1 MGVMAIVLMLGA
13 CAKQPGLPPSTQ
25 YGSQTTS
32 PETYNYLIGPGDQL
46 QIFVWRNPEVSQTV
60 TVRPDGKIS
69 TPLVEDLQASGKTS
83 AQLAK
88 DLEKALETYIRQPI
102 VTVIVVAGIGP
113 YSEQI
118 RVIGQVGGLRGGQT
132 TIEGGQPRIVGSSR
146 RASHCLSTKNDPT
159 GRDGDGRWF
168 ERIRRWQQNQVG
180 SHGGWRA
187 KEYEVRLDDLLN
199 GDISANVDMLPGDI
213 PIVPES
219 WFLGGA
225 NGFKDAPMND
235 IIELVLGYLRGI
247 WRHRWY
253 AMACAWLVCILAGLW
268 SASHPINMKY
278 QRGSS

>member
-1 MGVMAIVLMLGA
+1 MGVMAVVLVLGA

-69 TPLVEDLQASGKTS
+69 TPLVEDLQASGRTS

-118 RVIGQVGGLRGGQT
+118 QVIGQVGSSRNGQT
-132 TIEGGQPRIVGSSR
+132 TGSQGGQAGVQAIAYRRKMTLLDVMVTVGGLNEF
-146 RASHCLSTKNDPT
+146 AAGNKTKLV
-159 GRDGDGRWF
+159 RMVDG
-168 ERIRRWQQNQVG
+168 EQ
-180 SHGGWRA
+180 

-213 PIVPES
+213 LIVPES
-219 WFLGGA
+219 WF
-225 NGFKDAPMND
+225 
-235 IIELVLGYLRGI
+235 
-247 WRHRWY
+247 
-253 AMACAWLVCILAGLW
+253 
-268 SASHPINMKY
+268 
-278 QRGSS
+278 

>member
-1 MGVMAIVLMLGA
+1 MGVMAVVLVLGA

-118 RVIGQVGGLRGGQT
+118 RVIGQVGGSRNGQT
-132 TIEGGQPRIVGSSR
+132 TGSQDGKAGVQAIAYRRKMTLLDVMVTVGGLNEFAAGNK
-146 RASHCLSTKNDPT
+146 TKLV
-159 GRDGDGRWF
+159 RMVDG
-168 ERIRRWQQNQVG
+168 EQ
-180 SHGGWRA
+180 
-187 KEYEVRLDDLLN
+187 KEYAVRLGDLLN

-213 PIVPES
+213 LIVPES
-219 WFLGGA
+219 WF
-225 NGFKDAPMND
+225 
-235 IIELVLGYLRGI
+235 
-247 WRHRWY
+247 
-253 AMACAWLVCILAGLW
+253 
-268 SASHPINMKY
+268 
-278 QRGSS
+278 